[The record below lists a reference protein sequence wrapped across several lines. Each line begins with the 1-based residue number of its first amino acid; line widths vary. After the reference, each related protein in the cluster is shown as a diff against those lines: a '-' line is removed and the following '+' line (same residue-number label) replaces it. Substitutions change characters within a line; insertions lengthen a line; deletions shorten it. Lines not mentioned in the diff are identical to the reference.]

1 MLRNARK
8 AGGVGMAAKPKAK
21 KQLAAL
27 PDGRIEAV
35 STADAEALSTI
46 KAVAKLHVDG
56 LGKAD
61 IAMALGITSYKVQKA
76 LDDPRMRL
84 AVGRIRA
91 EIAGETALTDAIAV
105 AQAEYR
111 LARAWEVLDMELDA
125 SDPWIRHQAALAV
138 IAAAAKAS
146 ESGGGTE
153 LVIAPELAFDD
164 QDLQDASDD
173 GADSGDLM
181 VIDAD

>member
-1 MLRNARK
+1 MAR
-8 AGGVGMAAKPKAK
+8 AKPK

-27 PDGRIEAV
+27 PDGTIQPV
-35 STADAEALSTI
+35 SDKDAEALSTI
-46 KAVAKLHVDG
+46 KAVAKLKVDN
-56 LGKAD
+56 LAED
-61 IAMALGITSYKVQKA
+61 EIALSLGISTYKVKKA
-76 LDDPRMRL
+76 IADPRMRL

-146 ESGGGTE
+146 ESSGGTE

-164 QDLQDASDD
+164 QDLQDGADD
-173 GADSGDLM
+173 GADSAELM